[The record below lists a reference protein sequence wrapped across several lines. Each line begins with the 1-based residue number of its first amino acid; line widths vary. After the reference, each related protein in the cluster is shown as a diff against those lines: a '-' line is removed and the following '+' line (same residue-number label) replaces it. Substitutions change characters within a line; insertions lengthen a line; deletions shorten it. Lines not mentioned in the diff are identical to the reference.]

1 MAERRRAGFAVPLRN
16 REFRAL
22 WVAELL
28 SIGGDQVAR
37 VALSL
42 LVFKET
48 SSAALTALTY
58 AMTFIPSV
66 LGGFL
71 LSGLADR
78 YPRRAIL
85 VITDVARAVLAA
97 AMALPGLPLP
107 ALWACTA
114 LLSAA
119 AGPFKAAQSALLPQ
133 VLGREAFP
141 SGLALRQFTG
151 QIAQVVAFGSG
162 GLVLTLIEPH
172 LGMLV
177 NAGTFVLSAVILLK
191 GVASRPISQDVP
203 EQDGSVRMSAAR
215 PAGGTWFLLY
225 GLVLLVGA
233 YVVPEGLAVPYGH
246 ALGVSAFGIGLL
258 LAADPLGSA
267 IGAWLTTRVQL
278 PATPLVAS
286 LFAMVAGVPLIVCAF
301 EPGVVV
307 SIMLWAASG
316 AVSTA
321 LLIQVQTIVVDLVP
335 DARRGG
341 VMGRMSTCLHCSQ
354 GIAILGGGLA
364 TQQFGPFKA
373 VAAAGAG
380 AVGVAAAIGVLWT
393 LTRSRRRAGSER
405 GSANE
410 DARDHQSLLVIDEP
424 SSQRTDCLDGPPAE
438 NSPTTA
444 SAGGPPGD
452 ASDSSMQVRASVV
465 PGDASGDTERIWNV
479 TRWKLWSLPWQ
490 VIVFV
495 LAVEGAAIVLTLL
508 LDGFTPV
515 SRSDLVRFGIL
526 VVLGLAAAEVTR
538 AVEQMRRRFSDT
550 PHVNMSSVWTLAAA
564 LLVTPTLAAATA
576 VILYGHMW
584 WRSWRRVSGMCL
596 YRVMFSAGS
605 VVVSC
610 CLAIAVARW
619 LPAVQTLENVDDGTL
634 VGLALVL
641 VCYWLVNSALVA
653 AVIALSPGRRSFG
666 TLVGSWSE
674 NSLEFATLC
683 VGVLVAL
690 LMLWHPLAL
699 AFVMLPLYVLA
710 RSVLVRQLEAAAT
723 TDRKTG
729 LLNAETW
736 KTLAENEVAKAQR
749 HHAPTGVLMIDVDK
763 FKSVNDTYGHL
774 VGDKVLREI
783 AQVIVGNVR
792 SYDISARFGGEEFV
806 VLLPNADTAASVDVA
821 DRVCEAVRRMELN
834 GELGGLRLSVSIGVA
849 AYPAAGDSITDVL
862 VAADN
867 VLFAAKDAGRD
878 RVRSLIPP
886 ARRTAST
893 RAD

>member
-16 REFRAL
+16 PEFRAL

-28 SIGGDQVAR
+28 SIGGDQIAR

-58 AMTFIPSV
+58 ALTFIPSV

-78 YPRRAIL
+78 YPRRAVL
-85 VITDVARAVLAA
+85 VVTDVVRAVLAA

-107 ALWACTA
+107 VLWGCVAV
-114 LLSAA
+114 LSAA

-133 VLGREAFP
+133 VLGREDFP
-141 SGLALRQFTG
+141 AGLAVRQFTG
-151 QIAQVVAFGSG
+151 QVAQVVAFGSG

-177 NAGTFVLSAVILLK
+177 NAGTFVLSAVIILK
-191 GVASRPISQDVP
+191 GVSSRSVSRTDIEK
-203 EQDGSVRMSAAR
+203 EQPAQAPAR
-215 PAGGTWFLLY
+215 TWFLLY
-225 GLVLLVGA
+225 ALVLLVGV

-246 ALGVSAFGIGLL
+246 ALGISAFGIGLL

-267 IGAWLTTRVQL
+267 IGAWLTTRFRL
-278 PATPLVAS
+278 PATPLTAL
-286 LFAMVAGVPLIVCAF
+286 LFAVVAGLPLAACVF
-301 EPGVVV
+301 EPGVVT
-307 SIMLWAASG
+307 SIVLWAASG

-321 LLIQVQTIVVDLVP
+321 FLIQVQTVVVDLVP

-341 VMGRMSTCLHCSQ
+341 VMGRMSTCLQCSQ
-354 GIAILGGGLA
+354 GVAILGGGLA
-364 TQQFGPFKA
+364 AQQLGPFRA
-373 VAAAGAG
+373 VAAAGAVVIG
-380 AVGVAAAIGVLWT
+380 AAAGISVLWA

-405 GSANE
+405 GAANE

-438 NSPTTA
+438 NTPTTA

-452 ASDSSMQVRASVV
+452 ASDSSMQVRASNVTRE
-465 PGDASGDTERIWNV
+465 ASGDTERIWNV
-479 TRWKLWSLPWQ
+479 TRWKLWSLQ
-490 VIVFV
+490 GRVITFV
-495 LAVEGAAIVLTLL
+495 LAVEIVAVVFTLL

-515 SRSDLVRFGIL
+515 NRSDLFRFGVL
-526 VVLGLAAAEVTR
+526 VVLGLLAAEVTR

-564 LLVTPTLAAATA
+564 LLVTPALAAAIA

-596 YRVMFSAGS
+596 YRVVFSASS
-605 VVVSC
+605 VVISC
-610 CLAIAVARW
+610 CSAIAVARW
-619 LPAVQTLENVDDGTL
+619 LPSVQALERIDDGAL
-634 VGLALVL
+634 LGLAVVV

-653 AVIALSPGRRSFG
+653 GVIALSPGKRSVG

-683 VGVLVAL
+683 VGVLVTL
-690 LMLWHPLAL
+690 LMVWHPLAL
-699 AFVMLPLYVLA
+699 VFVMLPLYVLT

-736 KTLAENEVAKAQR
+736 KTLAENEVAKAR
-749 HHAPTGVLMIDVDK
+749 HHHAPIGVLMIDVDK
-763 FKSVNDTYGHL
+763 FKSVNDTYGDL
-774 VGDKVLREI
+774 AGDRVLREI
-783 AQVIVGNVR
+783 AQAIVENIR
-792 SYDISARFGGEEFV
+792 SYDIAARFGGEEFV
-806 VLLPNADTAASVDVA
+806 VLLPSADTAASVGIA
-821 DRVCEAVRRMELN
+821 DRVCEAVRGMRFD
-834 GELGGLRLSVSIGVA
+834 GELGDLRLSVSIGVA
-849 AYPAAGDSITDVL
+849 SYPEAGATLNDVL

-878 RVRSLIPP
+878 RVRSLIPDP
-886 ARRTAST
+886 RRTSSA
-893 RAD
+893 RAY

>member
-16 REFRAL
+16 QEFRAL
-22 WVAELL
+22 WIAEML

-42 LVFKET
+42 LVFNET

-58 AMTFIPSV
+58 ALTFIPSV

-78 YPRRAIL
+78 YPRRAVL
-85 VITDVARAVLAA
+85 VVTDVARAILAA

-107 ALWACTA
+107 ALWACVA
-114 LLSAA
+114 VLSAA

-133 VLGREAFP
+133 VLGREGFP
-141 SGLALRQFTG
+141 AGLALRQFTG

-177 NAGTFVLSAVILLK
+177 NAATFVLSAVIVLK
-191 GVASRPISQDVP
+191 GVSSRPISRATSEHEESKP
-203 EQDGSVRMSAAR
+203 KASASIR
-215 PAGGTWFLLY
+215 TWFLLY
-225 GLVLLVGA
+225 GLVLLVGV
-233 YVVPEGLAVPYGH
+233 YVVPEGVAVPYGH

-267 IGAWLTTRVQL
+267 LGAWLTTRFRL
-278 PATPLVAS
+278 PVTPLAAL
-286 LFAMVAGVPLIVCAF
+286 LFAMVAGLPLIACFF
-301 EPGVVV
+301 EPGVVA
-307 SIMLWAASG
+307 SIMLWAVSG

-321 LLIQVQTIVVDLVP
+321 FLIQVQTIVVDLVP
-335 DARRGG
+335 DAKRGG

-364 TQQFGPFKA
+364 AQQFGPFKA
-373 VAAAGAG
+373 VAAAGAV
-380 AVGVAAAIGVLWT
+380 AVGAAVMISVLWM
-393 LTRSRRRAGSER
+393 LARSRLRAGSER

-410 DARDHQSLLVIDEP
+410 DARDHQSLLAIDEP

-438 NSPTTA
+438 NIPTTA
-444 SAGGPPGD
+444 STGGPPGD
-452 ASDSSMQVRASVV
+452 ASASSMQVRASEVV
-465 PGDASGDTERIWNV
+465 DEATGDTERIWNV
-479 TRWKLWSLPWQ
+479 TRWKLWSLPRR
-490 VIVFV
+490 VIAFV
-495 LAVEGAAIVLTLL
+495 LAVEIAAVVLTVM
-508 LDGFTPV
+508 LDGFTSV
-515 SRSDLVRFGIL
+515 NRADLVRFGVL
-526 VVLGLAAAEVTR
+526 VVLGLLAAEVTR

-564 LLVTPTLAAATA
+564 LLVTPGLAAVTA
-576 VILYGHMW
+576 IVLYGHMW

-596 YRVMFSAGS
+596 YRVLFSASS

-610 CLAIAVARW
+610 CSAIAMARW
-619 LPAVQTLENVDDGTL
+619 LPSVGALGTIDDAALLGLVAVV
-634 VGLALVL
+634 A
-641 VCYWLVNSALVA
+641 CYWLVNSLLVA
-653 AVIALSPGRRSFG
+653 GVIALSPGRRSIG
-666 TLVGSWSE
+666 ALVGSWSE

-690 LMLWHPLAL
+690 LTIWHPLAL
-699 AFVMLPLYVLA
+699 LFVMLPLYVLA

-736 KTLAENEVAKAQR
+736 KTLAENELAKAR
-749 HHAPTGVLMIDVDK
+749 HHRAPVGVLMIDVDK
-763 FKSVNDTYGHL
+763 FKTVNDTYGHL
-774 VGDKVLREI
+774 AGDIVLREI
-783 AQVIVGNVR
+783 AQTIVDNVR

-806 VLLPNADTAASVDVA
+806 VLLPNADTSVSVDVA
-821 DRVCEAVRRMELN
+821 DRVCAAVREMKLD
-834 GELGGLRLSVSIGVA
+834 GDLADLHLSVSIGVA
-849 AYPAAGDSITDVL
+849 AYPAAGEDLNDVL

-878 RVRSLIPP
+878 RVRSLIPGP
-886 ARRTAST
+886 RRTAS
-893 RAD
+893 AEVD

>member
-28 SIGGDQVAR
+28 SIGGDQIAR

-58 AMTFIPSV
+58 ALTFIPSV

-85 VITDVARAVLAA
+85 VVTDVVRAVLAA
-97 AMALPGLPLP
+97 VMALPGLPLP
-107 ALWACTA
+107 VLWACIA
-114 LLSAA
+114 VLSAA

-133 VLGREAFP
+133 VLGREDFP
-141 SGLALRQFTG
+141 AGLALRQFTG
-151 QIAQVVAFGSG
+151 QVAQVVAFGSG

-177 NAGTFVLSAVILLK
+177 NAGTFLLSAVIILK
-191 GVASRPISQDVP
+191 GVSSRSVTRADT
-203 EQDGSVRMSAAR
+203 EQGEAAR
-215 PAGGTWFLLY
+215 TAGAATRTWVLLY
-225 GLVLLVGA
+225 ALVLLVGV

-267 IGAWLTTRVQL
+267 IGAWLTTRFRL
-278 PATPLVAS
+278 PATPLTAL
-286 LFAMVAGVPLIVCAF
+286 LFAVVAGLPLAACVF
-301 EPGVVV
+301 EPGVVA
-307 SIMLWAASG
+307 SIGLWAASG

-321 LLIQVQTIVVDLVP
+321 FLIQVQTVVVDLVP

-341 VMGRMSTCLHCSQ
+341 VMGRMSTCLQCSQ
-354 GIAILGGGLA
+354 GIAILGAGVA
-364 TQQFGPFKA
+364 AQQFGPFKA
-373 VAAAGAG
+373 VAAAGAV
-380 AVGVAAAIGVLWT
+380 AIGVAAGIGVLWV

-410 DARDHQSLLVIDEP
+410 DARDHQSLLVIDDP

-438 NSPTTA
+438 NTPTTA
-444 SAGGPPGD
+444 STGGPPGD
-452 ASDSSMQVRASVV
+452 ASDSSMQVRASSVTSE
-465 PGDASGDTERIWNV
+465 ASADTERIWNV
-479 TRWKLWSLPWQ
+479 TRWKLWSLPRR
-490 VIVFV
+490 VVAFV
-495 LAVEGAAIVLTLL
+495 LAVEIAAVVLTLL
-508 LDGFTPV
+508 LDWFTPV
-515 SRSDLVRFGIL
+515 SRSDLFRFGVL
-526 VVLGLAAAEVTR
+526 VVLGLLAAEVTR

-564 LLVTPTLAAATA
+564 LLVTPTLATATA

-596 YRVMFSAGS
+596 YRVVFSASS

-610 CLAIAVARW
+610 CSAIAVARW
-619 LPAVQTLENVDDGTL
+619 LPAVQALENIDDGAL
-634 VGLALVL
+634 LGLAVVV

-653 AVIALSPGRRSFG
+653 GVIALSPGKRPIG
-666 TLVGSWSE
+666 ALVGSWSE

-683 VGVLVAL
+683 VGVLVTL
-690 LMLWHPLAL
+690 LMVWHPLAL
-699 AFVMLPLYVLA
+699 VFVMLPLYVLT

-736 KTLAENEVAKAQR
+736 KTLAENEVAKARR
-749 HHAPTGVLMIDVDK
+749 HQAPIGVLMIDVDK
-763 FKSVNDTYGHL
+763 FKSVNDTYGHI
-774 VGDKVLREI
+774 VGDRVLREI
-783 AQVIVGNVR
+783 AQAIVGNVR
-792 SYDISARFGGEEFV
+792 SYDIAARFGGEEFV
-806 VLLPNADTAASVDVA
+806 VLLPNADTAASAGIA
-821 DRVCEAVRRMELN
+821 DRVCEAVREMKFDD
-834 GELGGLRLSVSIGVA
+834 ELGDLRLSVSIGVA
-849 AYPAAGDSITDVL
+849 AYPEAGEALNDVL

-878 RVRSLIPP
+878 RVRSLMPDP
-886 ARRTAST
+886 RRTASAK
-893 RAD
+893 AD

>member
-16 REFRAL
+16 PEFRAL

-28 SIGGDQVAR
+28 SIGGDQIAR

-42 LVFKET
+42 LVFTET

-58 AMTFIPSV
+58 ALTFIPSV

-85 VITDVARAVLAA
+85 VVTDVVRAVLAA

-107 ALWACTA
+107 VLWACVA
-114 LLSAA
+114 VLSAA
-119 AGPFKAAQSALLPQ
+119 AGPFKAAQSALMPQ
-133 VLGREAFP
+133 VLGREGFP
-141 SGLALRQFTG
+141 AGLALRQFTG
-151 QIAQVVAFGSG
+151 QVAQVVAFGSG

-177 NAGTFVLSAVILLK
+177 NAGTFVLSALIILK
-191 GVASRPISQDVP
+191 GVSLRSVSRAAT
-203 EQDGSVRMSAAR
+203 EQEEQVHAPAR
-215 PAGGTWFLLY
+215 TWVLLY
-225 GLVLLVGA
+225 ALVLLVGV

-246 ALGVSAFGIGLL
+246 ALGISAFGIGLL

-267 IGAWLTTRVQL
+267 IGAWLTTRFRL
-278 PATPLVAS
+278 PATPLTAL
-286 LFAMVAGVPLIVCAF
+286 LFAVVAGVPLAACVF
-301 EPGVVV
+301 EPGVVA
-307 SIMLWAASG
+307 SIVLWAVSG

-321 LLIQVQTIVVDLVP
+321 FLIQVQTVVVDLVP

-354 GIAILGGGLA
+354 GIAILGGGVA
-364 TQQFGPFKA
+364 AQQFGPFRA
-373 VAAAGAG
+373 VAAAGAV
-380 AVGVAAAIGVLWT
+380 AIGVAAGISMLRV
-393 LTRSRRRAGSER
+393 LTRSRQRAGSEH

-438 NSPTTA
+438 NTPTTA

-452 ASDSSMQVRASVV
+452 ASDSSMQVSTSDVASEA
-465 PGDASGDTERIWNV
+465 PGDTERIWNV
-479 TRWKLWSLPWQ
+479 TRWKLWSLRRR
-490 VIVFV
+490 VVAFV
-495 LAVEGAAIVLTLL
+495 LAVEIAAVVLTLL
-508 LDGFTPV
+508 LDGFMQV
-515 SRSDLVRFGIL
+515 SRSDLFRFGVL
-526 VVLGLAAAEVTR
+526 VVLGLLAAEVTR
-538 AVEQMRRRFSDT
+538 VVEQMRRRFSDT

-576 VILYGHMW
+576 VILYGHMR

-596 YRVMFSAGS
+596 YRVVFSASS

-610 CLAIAVARW
+610 CSAIALARW
-619 LPAVQTLENVDDGTL
+619 LPAVQALENIDDGAL
-634 VGLALVL
+634 LGLAVVV
-641 VCYWLVNSALVA
+641 VCYWLVNSALVGG
-653 AVIALSPGRRSFG
+653 VIALSPGRRSVG
-666 TLVGSWSE
+666 ALVGSWSE

-683 VGVLVAL
+683 VGVLVTL
-690 LMLWHPLAL
+690 LMVWHPLAL
-699 AFVMLPLYVLA
+699 VFVMLPLYVLT

-736 KTLAENEVAKAQR
+736 KTLAENEVAKARR
-749 HHAPTGVLMIDVDK
+749 HHAPIGVLMIDVDK
-763 FKSVNDTYGHL
+763 FKSVNDTYGHI

-783 AQVIVGNVR
+783 AQAIVGNVR
-792 SYDISARFGGEEFV
+792 SYDIAARFGGEEFV
-806 VLLPNADTAASVDVA
+806 VLLPNADTAASVGIA
-821 DRVCEAVRRMELN
+821 DRVCEAIREMKFAD
-834 GELGGLRLSVSIGVA
+834 ELGDLRLSVSIGVA
-849 AYPAAGDSITDVL
+849 AYPEAGEALNDVL

-878 RVRSLIPP
+878 RVRSLMPDP
-886 ARRTAST
+886 RRTASAK
-893 RAD
+893 AD